1 MFDWAKRKNLATYL
15 ITRFYESGA
24 KRVRTADLLTASQA
38 LSQLSYS
45 PNIKNQKYKF
55 LKMLHQLQ
63 SEFELNHSK
72 KVFPKYFLMN
82 LGHKFLQ
89 QNLL

>member
-1 MFDWAKRKNLATYL
+1 
-15 ITRFYESGA
+15 
-24 KRVRTADLLTASQA
+24 
-38 LSQLSYS
+38 
-45 PNIKNQKYKF
+45 
-55 LKMLHQLQ
+55 MLHQLQ